1 MPIQP
6 HFGGGNP
13 QFPIPFSNSGNFLS
27 NGHGVPM
34 TNVPPSM
41 VTQPGFMNAQNHLLP
56 LQNSNLGM
64 PYLASS
70 GPIPQMGQPHVGFG
84 SQGSVNNMNSVGSF
98 PFRGQVCN
106 LAQQGN
112 PSPSPGQAFG
122 NNLLNLPQQLN
133 QSMGLP
139 FAQLCMPNQFQNINQ
154 FLPMQ
159 MSNPSQFV
167 PRNNAFG
174 FLNQA
179 SQATVPHNPT
189 FLANS
194 QFGNVQS
201 NQVGQQDNQ
210 NQHNLHPPTV
220 DVNAWRPSQ
229 VGTQQWQGNSSTP
242 NIPSS
247 IQPDK
252 TDNLQPSAVKGS
264 QGNPTK
270 LNGHNNSNSNWR
282 NPQGKNFTRNPK
294 RGVQRGGFQNSQFH
308 HMKNGK
314 KKFGFP
320 NGQKG
325 KGLRN
330 EMAGKAGIANSSN
343 QGREQRR
350 SLSLL
355 YSEEEIKQWRE
366 ERRKHY
372 PSKAN
377 LDKKLAAKMIGTE
390 VIEREAQ
397 IRREQLKEILAKQAE
412 LGVEVAEIPSHY
424 LSDSKKQGHGRE
436 ESRGPMTRNE
446 RLQNKF
452 DKRGRYDKK
461 DRFGKK
467 RRLHN
472 DGSSDVPSLSRRKP
486 TLLQKLLDTDV
497 RRDKSRLLQ
506 VFRFMSLNSFFK
518 DWPGKPLD
526 FPSVI
531 VKESGCGDNVVEAT
545 SPHAGKDVAQVSVNT
560 MVEKVD
566 DNDNDDDD
574 EYEDGDNSTD
584 ENENDEDIQEE
595 GEIIN

>member
-1 MPIQP
+1 MLPFHSSFPQLPNQTQTPSSSAPNRQQNSMPIQP

-13 QFPIPFSNSGNFLS
+13 QIPIPFSNSGNFLS

-167 PRNNAFG
+167 PRYNAFG

-179 SQATVPHNPT
+179 SQATVPQNPT

-252 TDNLQPSAVKGS
+252 TDNLQPSAVKG
-264 QGNPTK
+264 
-270 LNGHNNSNSNWR
+270 
-282 NPQGKNFTRNPK
+282 
-294 RGVQRGGFQNSQFH
+294 FQNSQFH

-343 QGREQRR
+343 QGREQRSR
-350 SLSLL
+350 DTFLFPENVEDISHCISFDF
-355 YSEEEIKQWRE
+355 SR
-366 ERRKHY
+366 
-372 PSKAN
+372 
-377 LDKKLAAKMIGTE
+377 KLAFICVLLHKYYFSFWQF
-390 VIEREAQ
+390 IEPLLWQ
-397 IRREQLKEILAKQAE
+397 QLKEILAKQAE

-545 SPHAGKDVAQVSVNT
+545 SPHAGKDVAQ
-560 MVEKVD
+560 
-566 DNDNDDDD
+566 
-574 EYEDGDNSTD
+574 
-584 ENENDEDIQEE
+584 EE